1 MGAPFR
7 KTDPQSRK
15 YLLAELN
22 RIGRQVRTPN
32 EQMIASFVQCEKAQ
46 KASKVVAAVLDW
58 AFSSGGFAALQARVK
73 PANERS
79 QRMCSGLGF
88 SLKPQA
94 DWLVGKLTR
103 AQWQARR

>member
-46 KASKVVAAVLDW
+46 KASKVVATVL
-58 AFSSGGFAALQARVK
+58 GRHRYH
-73 PANERS
+73 ERS
-79 QRMCSGLGF
+79 IPTPSAL
-88 SLKPQA
+88 LP
-94 DWLVGKLTR
+94 WL
-103 AQWQARR
+103 Q